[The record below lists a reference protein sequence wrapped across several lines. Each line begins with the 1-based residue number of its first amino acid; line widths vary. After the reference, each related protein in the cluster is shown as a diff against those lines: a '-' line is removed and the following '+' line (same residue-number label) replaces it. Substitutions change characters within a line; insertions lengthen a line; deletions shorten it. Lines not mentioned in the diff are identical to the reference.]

1 MDILE
6 VYDWECKHP
15 NEATQL
21 MLSLAVTT
29 TKELGAR
36 LEELK
41 ITSMEEAYE
50 ELVKIPMQDP
60 DRVEIGLNKHGDIE
74 FIPSDFKKISFTYD
88 EICSKLESYKIVL
101 SQQMEHC
108 ASEQRFVSAA
118 AEAMKKISNLTERI
132 TQVNADTYYLAE
144 YFYIK
149 MKELES
155 AHDLIQAVNILRD
168 SLFFEGALETVR
180 YEVEL
185 TLDRGAIVV
194 PKVQTDSAYLNIDLT
209 TRHIYTYEYEDSKP
223 ALQAKADYINS
234 NCRIFK
240 CNNCGAITYERLADD
255 KQKLELGLQPHKCC
269 MNCRLIDKTNFFR
282 EE

>member
-1 MDILE
+1 MYI
-6 VYDWECKHP
+6 KF
-15 NEATQL
+15 ATEE
-21 MLSLAVTT
+21 LA
-29 TKELGAR
+29 AR
-36 LEELK
+36 LDKLQ
-41 ITSMEEAYE
+41 IASMDAAYE
-50 ELVKIPMQDP
+50 KFVKIPNQTSK
-60 DRVEIGLNKHGDIE
+60 RIEYGLNRYGDRE
-74 FIPSDFKKISFTYD
+74 FLPSDFKRVSFSYD
-88 EICSKLESYKIVL
+88 DICAKLESYHIVL
-101 SQQMEHC
+101 SQQTEHH

-118 AEAMKKISNLTERI
+118 TEAMKKISNLTERI

-149 MKELES
+149 MEELES
-155 AHDLIQAVNILRD
+155 SHDLIQAVNILRD

-255 KQKLELGLQPHKCC
+255 KQKLELGLQPHQCC
-269 MNCRLIDKTNFFR
+269 MNCRLTGETNFFR